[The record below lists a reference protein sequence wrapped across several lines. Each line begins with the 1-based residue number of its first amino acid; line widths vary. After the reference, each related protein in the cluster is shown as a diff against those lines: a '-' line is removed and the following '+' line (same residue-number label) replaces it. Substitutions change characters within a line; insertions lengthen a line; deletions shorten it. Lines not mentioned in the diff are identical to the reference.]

1 MNERKHWDD
10 VYGSDDLRPLALER
24 KGLSQSGTET
34 EQFLFVIAQRSFNR
48 RTQC

>member
-1 MNERKHWDD
+1 MLAEREGGD
-10 VYGSDDLRPLALER
+10 GRRSDDPRPLALER

-48 RTQC
+48 WIPC